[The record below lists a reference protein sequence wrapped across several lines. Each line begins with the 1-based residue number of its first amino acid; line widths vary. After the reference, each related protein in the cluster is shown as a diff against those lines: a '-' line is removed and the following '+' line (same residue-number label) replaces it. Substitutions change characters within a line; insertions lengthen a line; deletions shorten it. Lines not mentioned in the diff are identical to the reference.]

1 MQKFIFPS
9 RNPDIIFQ
17 TVKMFRE
24 STALNKV
31 NLSIGIYADTKG
43 KLTSAENQY
52 LGIKGDPN
60 LVKFTN
66 NLLFNKV
73 NSKILDKTYSIQ
85 SCGGTGALSLTSNIL
100 KLFSKDK
107 TNIIIPEPSW
117 PNHFNIF
124 ETNDKITTIPYK
136 KYNFY
141 ENLIRKLEEN
151 YNQNI
156 ICNDSHNVLLMQTSC
171 HNPTGIDL
179 TENEWEKIFNL
190 CEEKDITL
198 IMDSA
203 YIGMGKGISNDI
215 KPVVSAF
222 NKNIDVFVCV
232 SYSKIASMYGHRLG
246 LMYFKPKD
254 SYENILDNFEYVSR
268 ITQSNP
274 PRYGSDKLLAQ
285 YEKNPENL
293 IQEVQNMSNRIKE
306 TRNKLQDRLHYFDA
320 FNFNKGHG
328 MFCLLPYDS
337 YQIDILQQKYNI
349 FVLPNSRIN
358 ICGVTDQN
366 FDYVVNAFKDV
377 STFYKPHYTI

>member
-1 MQKFIFPS
+1 MQKFIFPL

-31 NLSIGIYADTKG
+31 NLSIGIYADSKG
-43 KLTSAENQY
+43 KLPPTENQY
-52 LGIKGDPN
+52 IGIKGDQN

-66 NLLFNKV
+66 NLLFNEV
-73 NSKILDKTYSIQ
+73 NSKILDKTHYIQ

-100 KLFSKDK
+100 KLFSKHK
-107 TNIIIPEPSW
+107 TNIIIPDPSW

-124 ETNDKITTIPYK
+124 QTNDKITKIQYK
-136 KYNFY
+136 KYKFY
-141 ENLIRKLEEN
+141 EDLIRTLEEN
-151 YNQNI
+151 NNI

-171 HNPTGIDL
+171 HNPTGIDF
-179 TENEWEKIFNL
+179 TQNQWENIFNL

-254 SYENILDNFEYVSR
+254 SYENISDNFEYVSR

-285 YEKNPENL
+285 YEKNPEKL
-293 IQEVQNMSNRIKE
+293 IKEVEDMSIRIKE
-306 TRNKLQDRLHYFDA
+306 TRQKLQDRLHNYDSFD
-320 FNFNKGHG
+320 FDKGYG

-337 YQIDILQQKYNI
+337 YQIDVLQQKYNI

-358 ICGVTDQN
+358 ICGVTNHN
-366 FDYVVNAFKDV
+366 FEYIVKAFKDV
-377 STFYKPHYTI
+377 SSNYKPHYTI